1 MIIHA
6 GHEGSYHCRKK
17 NIYTA
22 IYSCYFF
29 FCDAHTRMN
38 QQKKH
43 FNVVNSDQTFNIR
56 MSSLK
61 VHILEKKYK
70 YNYINMFVK
79 VTNLHV
85 VVTKTNSL

>member
-1 MIIHA
+1 
-6 GHEGSYHCRKK
+6 
-17 NIYTA
+17 
-22 IYSCYFF
+22 
-29 FCDAHTRMN
+29 MN

-70 YNYINMFVK
+70 YNYINMFVN
-79 VTNLHV
+79 VTNPHV
-85 VVTKTNSL
+85 VVTKTQYNIETNSL

>member
-1 MIIHA
+1 MIHA

-17 NIYTA
+17 IYIPLYTVV
-22 IYSCYFF
+22 IFF

-43 FNVVNSDQTFNIR
+43 FNVVNSDQSFNIR

-70 YNYINMFVK
+70 YNYINMFIK

>member
-1 MIIHA
+1 MIHA
-6 GHEGSYHCRKK
+6 GHEYINRY
-17 NIYTA
+17 IQLL
-22 IYSCYFF
+22 FF
-29 FCDAHTRMN
+29 FCNAHTRMN

-85 VVTKTNSL
+85 VVTKTNIL

>member
-1 MIIHA
+1 
-6 GHEGSYHCRKK
+6 
-17 NIYTA
+17 
-22 IYSCYFF
+22 
-29 FCDAHTRMN
+29 MN